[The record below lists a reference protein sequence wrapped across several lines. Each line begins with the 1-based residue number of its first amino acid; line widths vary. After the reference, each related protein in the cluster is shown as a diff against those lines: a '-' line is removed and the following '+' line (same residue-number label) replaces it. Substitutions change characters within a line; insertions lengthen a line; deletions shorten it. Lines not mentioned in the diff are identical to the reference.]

1 MKERRLESV
10 YVMSTEA
17 TYIDKTR
24 NNQIADLWHMRLG
37 QVGYSKLDMTIKK
50 STLKG
55 LSKLEVK
62 TNTVW
67 ASC

>member
-1 MKERRLESV
+1 MLVMKERRLESI

-24 NNQIADLWHMRLG
+24 NNQLLG

-62 TNTVW
+62 TNTVC